1 MKQILRTEWFGTF
14 YKKHFWKYI
23 LLWNTLYFWKQEFGN
38 HLEKC
43 FWIYQAFDL
52 RIMGFTILAKKLAC
66 KLMFKYEDKSNKF
79 ILWWMDPCINLIHD
93 SIHATNLKIRTP
105 SLNHVYIMHG
115 LMNQLTNIYP
125 TSLSKKNHLVLSTHI
140 KL

>member
-43 FWIYQAFDL
+43 FWICQAFDL
-52 RIMGFTILAKKLAC
+52 RIMGFTILTKKLAC

-93 SIHATNLKIRTP
+93 SIHATNLKIQTP
-105 SLNHVYIMHG
+105 FIKPCIHHAWVDESTNQYISYFII
-115 LMNQLTNIYP
+115 Q
-125 TSLSKKNHLVLSTHI
+125 KKI
-140 KL
+140 I